1 MNYAYAMRR
10 VLRDNSLRNN
20 YAHITR
26 ITLLLRVLR
35 AITHLRKIFYA
46 NYLRNAK
53 MSRRK
58 HFLNYAYASRN
69 TPRRVLR
76 TRSRNPWIYPS
87 D

>member
-10 VLRDNSLRNN
+10 Y
-20 YAHITR
+20 YAITHYATTTR
-26 ITLLLRVLR
+26 ILRVLR
-35 AITHLRKIFYA
+35 TIYAYYAPITHLRKIFYA

-58 HFLNYAYASRN
+58 HFLNYAYAPRN

-76 TRSRNPWIYPS
+76 TRSRNP
-87 D
+87 